1 MTPLTLEQQAGQIL
15 MPAIAGIGHDESSPV
30 FQWAAKLIR
39 DCSVGGFVLFRT
51 TATDAARLTAALQ
64 KLSRI
69 PLFFAADLESGPGIH
84 LAGAAIFPSNM
95 AIAKTGKPSIARE
108 AARLTALAARKAGI
122 NFLFAPVAD
131 VNSNPLN
138 PIICTRA
145 YGETPEIV
153 SAFAAEFVHGC
164 QDSGCIATAKHFPG
178 HGDTEADSHTDL
190 PVIKKS
196 RAQLAA
202 TELPPFAAAITAGVR
217 AIMTGHL
224 AVPALDPSGA
234 PATMSR
240 NIVTDLLRREMGF
253 DGLVVT
259 DALMMDALRGSPTPH
274 SQDQIL
280 ARAIDA
286 GCDILLMPEDPLF
299 AHRRIVEMVNEGEI
313 DHRKIEESCARI
325 LAAKKWLT
333 RITVSVPDDLDAQC
347 AAFALETARA
357 GILLDC
363 KIELPL
369 RCGAAAPGCLA
380 LLATPDRVLDFNP
393 FAASLKC
400 LAPSAAIRRISPAPS
415 EKESVAILD
424 AAEKKQ
430 TVILALYPV
439 AAAWSDATR
448 ISPALKNPIAKI
460 AERKNLI
467 IISFGSPYIRR
478 EIPQAKN
485 FICTFS
491 DSPASQQA
499 AAEILF
505 R

>member
-15 MPAIAGIGHDESSPV
+15 MPAIAGIGHDKSSPV
-30 FQWAAKLIR
+30 FQWAAKLVQEN
-39 DCSVGGFVLFRT
+39 SVGGFVLFRT

-64 KLSRI
+64 NLSRI

-84 LAGAAIFPSNM
+84 LAGATIFPSNM
-95 AIAKTGKPSIARE
+95 ALAQSADPSITRE

-138 PIICTRA
+138 PIICARS

-196 RAQLAA
+196 RAQLDA

-259 DALMMDALRGSPTPH
+259 DALMMDAVKQRWP
-274 SQDQIL
+274 QDQIL

-286 GCDILLMPEDPLF
+286 GCDILLMPEDPFF
-299 AHRRIVEMVNEGEI
+299 AHRRIVEMANEGEI

-380 LLATPDRVLDFNP
+380 LLATPGRVLDFNP

-415 EKESVAILD
+415 EKETAAILD
-424 AAEKKQ
+424 AAEKNQ

-439 AAAWSDATR
+439 AAAWTDATR
-448 ISPALKNPIAKI
+448 ISPALKNLIAKI

-485 FICTFS
+485 FICPFS